1 MKDKLTDIIN
11 SNDCNNSLIT
21 LSEHITQ
28 NPTDDNAYYLRGNIY
43 RKMNLFGDALN
54 DYHKALE
61 LNPQSPASVAIEIL
75 NDILEYRN
83 TDLLNP

>member
-1 MKDKLTDIIN
+1 MTINLTDINIH
-11 SNDCNNSLIT
+11 DFENSLNI
-21 LSEHITQ
+21 LNEYIAK
-28 NPTDDNAYYLRGNIY
+28 NREDDNAYYLRGNIY

-61 LNPQSPASVAIEIL
+61 LNPQSEAAIAIEIL
-75 NDILEYRN
+75 NEILEFRN

>member
-1 MKDKLTDIIN
+1 MTIKLTDINIHN
-11 SNDCNNSLIT
+11 CENSLELLNEYIA
-21 LSEHITQ
+21 H
-28 NPTDDNAYYLRGNIY
+28 NHADDNAYYLRGNIY

-61 LNPQSPASVAIEIL
+61 LNPQSEAAIAIEIL
-75 NDILEYRN
+75 NEILEFRN

>member
-1 MKDKLTDIIN
+1 MTQKITKIN
-11 SNDCNNSLIT
+11 TLDYQNSLMF
-21 LSEHITQ
+21 LNEHIAK

-43 RKMNLFGDALN
+43 RKMNMFGDALN

-61 LNPQSPASVAIEIL
+61 LNPQSQAAIAIEIL
-75 NDILEYRN
+75 NEILAFRN

>member
-1 MKDKLTDIIN
+1 MKVELTNII
-11 SNDCNNSLIT
+11 SSSDLNNLLVT
-21 LSEHITQ
+21 LSEHIVQ

-61 LNPQSPASVAIEIL
+61 LNPQSPAIVAIEIL

-83 TDLLNP
+83 MDLLNP